1 MPYKL
6 LEDTKLNILVSGS
19 TGLIGS
25 SLVLFLESEGHTIKR
40 LVRKQP
46 ASENEILWS
55 PDSKIDP
62 SKLEEFDGVIHLAGE
77 SIMGRW
83 TVEKKAKIRSSR
95 VEGTRSLAQS
105 LASLTKPPR
114 VFICASAVGYY
125 GDRGNEV
132 LTEESP
138 AGTGFLPEVCRDW
151 EAAAAPAA
159 DKGIRVLRMR
169 FGIVL
174 SPAGGALK
182 QMLTPFK
189 LGVGGKIGSG
199 KQYYSWIAIDDLV
212 AGIHHALLKDSVQGP
227 VNFVTP
233 NPVTNEEFTRIL
245 AKVLRRPAI
254 FPMPA
259 FAARIA
265 FGEMADA
272 LLLASAKVEHAKLLQ
287 SHYPFRYP
295 ELEGALRNILDSL

>member
-1 MPYKL
+1 M
-6 LEDTKLNILVSGS
+6 NILISGS

-25 SLVLFLESEGHTIKR
+25 SLVPFLETEGHSIKR

-46 ASENEILWS
+46 VSENEIFWS

-62 SKLEEFDGVIHLAGE
+62 SKLEGFDGVIHLAGE

-83 TVEKKAKIRSSR
+83 TAEKKAKIRTSR
-95 VEGTRSLAQS
+95 IEGTKSLAQS
-105 LASLTKPPR
+105 LASVTKPPR
-114 VFICASAVGYY
+114 VLVCASAIGYY
-125 GDRGNEV
+125 GDRPNEV
-132 LTEESP
+132 LREDSP
-138 AGTGFLPEVCRDW
+138 QGTGFLPEVCRDW
-151 EAAAAPAA
+151 EAASAPAV
-159 DKGIRVLRMR
+159 DKGIRVLHTR

-174 SPAGGALK
+174 SAAGGALK

-189 LGVGGKIGSG
+189 LGVGGKVGSG
-199 KQYYSWIAIDDLV
+199 KQYYSWIAIDDLI
-212 AGIHHALLKDSVQGP
+212 AGIHHALLTDSLQGP

-254 FPMPA
+254 FPVPA
-259 FAARIA
+259 FAAKIS

-272 LLLASAKVEHAKLLQ
+272 LLLASANVEPAKLLE

-295 ELEGALRNILDSL
+295 ELEGALRHILD